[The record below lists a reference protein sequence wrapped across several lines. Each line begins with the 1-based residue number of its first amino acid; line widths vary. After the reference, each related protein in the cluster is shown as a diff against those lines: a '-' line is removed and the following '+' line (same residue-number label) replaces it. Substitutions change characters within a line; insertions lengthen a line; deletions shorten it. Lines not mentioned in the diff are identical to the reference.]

1 MKNVQI
7 SFDETLLESVDRY
20 AATARLSRS
29 AIVRQALK
37 RWLGEKQIQEFE
49 NEWIAKLKEKADSTE
64 ESETWIKT
72 EQWGDE

>member
-20 AATARLSRS
+20 AATASLSRS

-49 NEWIAKLKEKADSTE
+49 NEWIAKLKEEADSTE
-64 ESETWIKT
+64 ESETWIKA